1 MSFPICM
8 CLSGACT
15 SVALKGKQVRAK
27 SCDRS
32 ICTVSVSS
40 LERIQWH
47 IEFLVGVPYVQMGL
61 WDHKTPEIQSFTP
74 HDCFL
79 DVWFPKSVYS
89 PPHCLQL
96 LVGGSIP
103 SSFPRSEVTRW
114 TFALLPMAAVKLFT
128 TWLKCFKGGRE
139 LRLRG
144 WWSGPIYTKY
154 VDWRMQSIHFSIPTP
169 SPN

>member
-89 PPHCLQL
+89 
-96 LVGGSIP
+96 
-103 SSFPRSEVTRW
+103 
-114 TFALLPMAAVKLFT
+114 LFT
-128 TWLKCFKGGRE
+128 PSLSSVACRWLHPQQLSTEWGNKVDLCATAYGRCKTLHDLTE
-139 LRLRG
+139 MLQRRARTSTARVVIRANLYEVCG
-144 WWSGPIYTKY
+144 LKNA
-154 VDWRMQSIHFSIPTP
+154 IHPL
-169 SPN
+169 